1 MKYKIKK
8 NRRKKKRNRKN
19 KNKKKINK
27 RQGQYHLYFQVNQ
40 LYQEKNHYQDQFQDQ
55 NLQ

>member
-19 KNKKKINK
+19 KRKKIKK